1 MRYSIE
7 PRDKIYVNCYE
18 FLSFARNIGALSN
31 KYSQKCLDSA
41 KKSTTDAI
49 ETGSKKKSNLKQSK
63 GISFKN
69 RWWEWIKERH
79 ISPDKDNKSLMN

>member
-18 FLSFARNIGALSN
+18 FLSFATNIGALRN
-31 KYSQKCLDSA
+31 KYSQKRLDSA

-49 ETGSKKKSNLKQSK
+49 ETGAKKKA
-63 GISFKN
+63 I
-69 RWWEWIKERH
+69 
-79 ISPDKDNKSLMN
+79 

>member
-18 FLSFARNIGALSN
+18 FLSFATNIGALSN
-31 KYSQKCLDSA
+31 KYSQKRLDSA

-49 ETGSKKKSNLKQSK
+49 ETGSKKKQSK
-63 GISFKN
+63 AIRRHFVQKQMMRMNKRKTYIS
-69 RWWEWIKERH
+69 R
-79 ISPDKDNKSLMN
+79 